1 MKVIRRILVIL
12 VAMLAAVPAWSET
25 LRWERYNLTFDVP
38 DGGMVTHR
46 TSTAYELQ
54 WHDLTFSIRLFDK
67 SGADDDFLK
76 YTLRKDASGYN
87 MWDTKLAKSKISGFK
102 GYTLT
107 GTLPD
112 GSRASLTMITSKK
125 TNLLVQ
131 IEINHY
137 EGDEQRVA
145 AILKSL
151 TEGKK
156 PQKAEKPKKPKKQK
170 PAAKPGTQSTPTTL
184 YEI

>member
-1 MKVIRRILVIL
+1 MKVIRRIILL
-12 VAMLAAVPAWSET
+12 VAAVLAVVPAWSET
-25 LRWERYNLTFDVP
+25 LRWERYNLSFEVP
-38 DGGMVTHR
+38 DGGRVAYKTA
-46 TSTAYELQ
+46 TAYELQ

-87 MWDTKLAKSKISGFK
+87 MWDTKLAKSKIRGFD

-112 GSRASLTMITSKK
+112 GSRASLTMVTSKK

-137 EGDEQRVA
+137 EGDEPRVA

-156 PQKAEKPKKPKKQK
+156 PKKAPKPQKESKPKPRK
-170 PAAKPGTQSTPTTL
+170 QSTPTIL
-184 YEI
+184 YDI